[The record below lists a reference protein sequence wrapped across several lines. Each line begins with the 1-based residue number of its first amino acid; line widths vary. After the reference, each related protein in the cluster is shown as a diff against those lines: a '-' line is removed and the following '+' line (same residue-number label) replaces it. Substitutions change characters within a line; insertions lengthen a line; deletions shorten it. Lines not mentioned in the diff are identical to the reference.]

1 MCAQE
6 NSRKLKTNKQEIK
19 GFFIISYLTSY
30 LTNLMNY
37 WPFQV
42 TGNASSI
49 LWKYKKLKD
58 KDKFKDIL
66 QNLHFSNNT
75 ETVKNDNAEK
85 VYLGCNI

>member
-1 MCAQE
+1 
-6 NSRKLKTNKQEIK
+6 
-19 GFFIISYLTSY
+19 
-30 LTNLMNY
+30 MNY

-42 TGNASSI
+42 TGNAGSI

-85 VYLGCNI
+85 GIPRLQHLTNNFLSFYKITALEIYMK